1 MHLGNKSKISSVTG
15 GHQYNTDF
23 DKLINDMSHGRLKID
38 TTTDFDRPAYYGTS
52 QSAVPD
58 HSGYD
63 GRRLYA
69 KTTKR
74 GD

>member
-1 MHLGNKSKISSVTG
+1 MGNKSKMSSVTG
-15 GHQYNTDF
+15 GHQYNNDF
-23 DKLINDMSHGRLKID
+23 DKLINDMSHGRLKIN

-52 QSAVPD
+52 QSTVSD
-58 HSGYD
+58 HSEYD

-74 GD
+74 SD

>member
-1 MHLGNKSKISSVTG
+1 MSLGNKSKISSLTG
-15 GHQYNTDF
+15 AHQFNTDF

-38 TTTDFDRPAYYGTS
+38 TTTNFDRPAYYGTS
-52 QSAVPD
+52 QSTVTD
-58 HSGYD
+58 HSEYD

-69 KTTKR
+69 KTAKR